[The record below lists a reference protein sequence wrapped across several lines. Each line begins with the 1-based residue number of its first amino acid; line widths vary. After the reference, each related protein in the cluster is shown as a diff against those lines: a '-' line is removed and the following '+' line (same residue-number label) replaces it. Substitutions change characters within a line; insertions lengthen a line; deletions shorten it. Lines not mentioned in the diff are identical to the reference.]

1 MRRTLTVALLYVLTT
16 AGAYAQAPGA
26 AGRSQTTGPTGPVTA
41 GLVVGSGN
49 FFSPIVADLDKA
61 VAFYRDGLGLDVQ
74 GTPSTAETNP
84 ALRDMFGLPD
94 AQLRWQIGRP
104 PAMRTGVEIVE
115 ISKAASKPL
124 ERRVQDSGAFMLI
137 VFVRDVDATFAR
149 VKALGAPIVTKGGA
163 PIGLPAAKPRYRV
176 VVVKD
181 PDGHFVEIVQA
192 DQPPETQ
199 APPTANVIGVRVRL
213 TVEDVDK
220 ALKLYRDSLGMTVRS
235 VDAFK
240 KDPDVNR
247 MLGLNDDGQYRVGML
262 EVPTTGL
269 VFEVIGFKG
278 VDRRTV
284 RGNIQDPGSTR
295 IQLQVRDVDAAI
307 ATLKGHGGAV
317 VSTGGTTVN
326 LPGRGGA
333 STKVAIVR
341 DPDNLFL
348 VLLQA
353 APPAPRN

>member
-1 MRRTLTVALLYVLTT
+1 
-16 AGAYAQAPGA
+16 
-26 AGRSQTTGPTGPVTA
+26 
-41 GLVVGSGN
+41 
-49 FFSPIVADLDKA
+49 
-61 VAFYRDGLGLDVQ
+61 
-74 GTPSTAETNP
+74 
-84 ALRDMFGLPD
+84 
-94 AQLRWQIGRP
+94 
-104 PAMRTGVEIVE
+104 
-115 ISKAASKPL
+115 
-124 ERRVQDSGAFMLI
+124 MLI

-149 VKALGAPIVTKGGA
+149 MKALGAPIVTKGGA
-163 PIGLPAAKPRYRV
+163 PIGLPAGKPRYRV
-176 VVVKD
+176 LVVKD

-213 TVEDVDK
+213 TVADADK
-220 ALKLYRDSLGMTVRS
+220 ALALYRDALGMKVRS

-240 KDPDVNR
+240 KDPDVNT
-247 MLGLNDDGQYRVGML
+247 MLGLNDGQYRVGML

-269 VFEVIGFKG
+269 VFEVIDFKG

-307 ATLKGHGGAV
+307 NAVKRLGGAV
-317 VSTGGTTVN
+317 VSTGGTALN

-333 STKVAIVR
+333 TTKVAIVR

-353 APPAPRN
+353 P

>member
-1 MRRTLTVALLYVLTT
+1 MRNRILALMFVLAT
-16 AGAYAQAPGA
+16 AAVPHAQAPATPTPGPP
-26 AGRSQTTGPTGPVTA
+26 PTG
-41 GLVVGSGN
+41 LIVGSGN
-49 FFSPIVADLDKA
+49 FFSPIVGDLDKA

-74 GTPSTAETNP
+74 GAPANADANP
-84 ALRDMFGLPD
+84 ALRAMFGLPD

-115 ISKAASKPL
+115 ITKAGSKPL

-137 VFVRDVDATFAR
+137 VFVRDVDGTFAR
-149 VKALGAPIVTKGGA
+149 VKALGAPVVTRGGA
-163 PIGLPAAKPRYRV
+163 PIGLPAGKPRFRV

-199 APPTANVIGVRVRL
+199 APPTANVIAVRVRL
-213 TVEDVDK
+213 VVADADK
-220 ALKLYRDSLGMTVRS
+220 ALALYRDALGMRVRS
-235 VDAFK
+235 IDEFK
-240 KDPDVNR
+240 KDPDVNT
-247 MLGLNDDGQYRVGML
+247 MLGLSDGQYRVGML
-262 EVPTTGL
+262 EVPTSGL
-269 VFEVIGFKG
+269 VFEVIDFKG
-278 VDRRTV
+278 VDRRSV

-307 ATLKGHGGAV
+307 DVLKRHGGAV

-333 STKVAIVR
+333 TTKVAIVR

-353 APPAPRN
+353 APPAPPTVP

>member
-1 MRRTLTVALLYVLTT
+1 MRNQILAIACVL
-16 AGAYAQAPGA
+16 GA
-26 AGRSQTTGPTGPVTA
+26 AASAHAQTPAAAAAATSPT

-49 FFSPIVADLDKA
+49 FFSPIVSDLDKA

-74 GTPSTAETNP
+74 GAPANADTNP
-84 ALRDMFGLPD
+84 ALRNMFGLPD

-115 ISKAASKPL
+115 ISKAAGKPI

-149 VKALGAPIVTKGGA
+149 VKALGAPVLTQGGA
-163 PIGLPAAKPRYRV
+163 PIALPAAKPRFHV

-199 APPTANVIGVRVRL
+199 APATANVIGVRVRL
-213 TVEDVDK
+213 TVADVDK
-220 ALKLYRDSLGMTVRS
+220 ALQLYRDALGVKARS

-247 MLGLNDDGQYRVGML
+247 MLGLNDGQYRVAMM
-262 EVPTTGL
+262 EMPTTGL
-269 VFEVIGFKG
+269 VFELIDFKG
-278 VDRRTV
+278 VDRKTV

-295 IQLQVRDVDAAI
+295 MQLQVRDVDATIDA
-307 ATLKGHGGAV
+307 LKRHGGAV
-317 VSTGGTTVN
+317 VSTGGTTVD

-333 STKVAIVR
+333 TTKVAIVR

-353 APPAPRN
+353 AAR